1 MKQYCLLLLV
11 AVLAGSA
18 CAQNEKVISDA
29 NASIRSVP
37 EFHAIQI
44 GDGIDLYL
52 TQSNEQAVAISAN
65 KEEYRN
71 QIVTRVDNG
80 VLKIYYKQEGGFN
93 LSWRDRRLRAYI
105 SVKNIDE
112 IKASGGSDIILQ
124 GSIAATKLSLELSG
138 GSDFVGELKT
148 TELFI
153 TMSGGSD
160 MHIKGETTNL
170 KVEATGGSDFKG
182 YNLQSE
188 YVIIEARGGSDAQ
201 LSVSKEL
208 YAEASGGSD
217 IYYKG
222 NPQLK
227 RNSSGGGSS
236 ITRRD

>member
-1 MKQYCLLLLV
+1 MKQSCLLFIV
-11 AVLAGSA
+11 ALIGVSA

-29 NASIRSVP
+29 NATIRSVS

-52 TQSNEQAVAISAN
+52 TQGNEQAVAVSAN

-71 QIVTRVDNG
+71 QIVTRVENG
-80 VLKIYYKQEGGFN
+80 VLKIYFKQEGGFN
-93 LSWRDRRLRAYI
+93 LTWRDRKLRTYI
-105 SVKNIDE
+105 SAKTIDE
-112 IKASGGSDIILQ
+112 IKASGGSDIIVQ
-124 GSIAATKLSLELSG
+124 GSLAATKLSLDLSG

-160 MHIKGETTNL
+160 VHVKGKTANL
-170 KVEATGGSDFKG
+170 KVEANGGSDFKG
-182 YNLQSE
+182 YELQAD
-188 YVIIEARGGSDAQ
+188 YVIIEVRGGSDAQ

-222 NPQLK
+222 NPQIK
-227 RNSSGGGSS
+227 RNSAGGGGS